1 MKTSCRDRLPYW
13 TAPQT
18 WQRGN
23 WWPRLTQKE
32 PDPYTEAE
40 RDKIVE
46 FYREQRPHKEYAFVH
61 FRFYTGTRPSEAVAL
76 KWGSVDLVNGK
87 TTFAVSRHL
96 GEENAPKTRA
106 SRRTVTL
113 LPNVIEVLKTL
124 LPLRVSP
131 ESYVFTDADGRPI
144 DQSEFAR
151 GFQGVLRVLH
161 IRPRPF
167 YNTRHTFISVALTL
181 GCNPKGSG

>member
-1 MKTSCRDRLPYW
+1 
-13 TAPQT
+13 
-18 WQRGN
+18 
-23 WWPRLTQKE
+23 
-32 PDPYTEAE
+32 
-40 RDKIVE
+40 
-46 FYREQRPHKEYAFVH
+46 
-61 FRFYTGTRPSEAVAL
+61 
-76 KWGSVDLVNGK
+76 VNGK
-87 TTFAVSRHL
+87 ATFAVSRHL

-151 GFQGVLRVLH
+151 GFQVCCECSRLGRDHSITHAILSL
-161 IRPRPF
+161 
-167 YNTRHTFISVALTL
+167 ALL
-181 GCNPKGSG
+181 